1 MSTPDD
7 NASAHADELL
17 VLRCQLGE
25 RQAFDG
31 LIDRWAAPL
40 HRHVLRVTGEADVA
54 DELTQD
60 IWLRVLQGIARLRE
74 PARFRPWLFGTA
86 HRVLMDRFR
95 RQYAAPLDAE
105 TDLDTIADPEP
116 GASPERMAA
125 DQDVERNLHRLPVLE
140 REVLTLFY
148 LDELTI
154 PEVALALDVPP
165 GTVKSRLFRARK
177 QLRSALVNE
186 ESTP

>member
-7 NASAHADELL
+7 TADARADELL

-31 LIDRWAAPL
+31 LIDRWAVPL

-60 IWLRVLQGIARLRE
+60 IWLRVLQGIVRLRE
-74 PARFRPWLFGTA
+74 PARFRPWLFGIA

-95 RQYAAPLDAE
+95 RRYAAPHDAE

-116 GASPERMAA
+116 VASPERMAA
-125 DQDVERNLHRLPVLE
+125 AQDVERNLHRLPVLE

-177 QLRSALVNE
+177 QLRSALANE
-186 ESTP
+186 ELMP